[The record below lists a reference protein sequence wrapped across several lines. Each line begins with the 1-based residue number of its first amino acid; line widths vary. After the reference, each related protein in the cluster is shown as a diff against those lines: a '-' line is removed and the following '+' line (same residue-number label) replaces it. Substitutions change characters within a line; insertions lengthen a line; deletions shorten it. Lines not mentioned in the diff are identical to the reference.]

1 MISPSD
7 ITAATAGPAVDIPAL
22 ERAFLA
28 FVAYP
33 AGEGL
38 SGFTGPDAML
48 AAFTD
53 RVAAH
58 LVGDF
63 NPMPDDAYEAV
74 RIYALVHGAPLLS
87 PSYRD
92 AAAMVTVTW
101 RGFKERFATMSATA

>member
-1 MISPSD
+1 MITPKD
-7 ITAATAGPAVDIPAL
+7 ITAATANPAAVDLPVL

-38 SGFTGPDAML
+38 SGFAGPDAKL
-48 AAFTD
+48 SGFLD
-53 RVAAH
+53 GVCAH

-63 NPMPDDAYEAV
+63 NPVPNDAYEAL
-74 RIYALVHGAPLLS
+74 RAYALAHGAPLLS

-92 AAAMVTVTW
+92 AAAMVTATW
-101 RGFKERFATMSATA
+101 HGFPERFSS